1 MNQDNVITVLT
12 ALLNDKSDLDQRLA
26 AVDGLGY
33 TGFTSGRNALLTII
47 EDKQEEKVLRLA
59 AIRALG
65 RSVYSSK

>member
-33 TGFTSGRNALLTII
+33 TGFTSGRKA
-47 EDKQEEKVLRLA
+47 LRLA